1 MACWRTATTTSRPR
15 QDERAAPEGI
25 ANSRHRL
32 AQMTALLRERR
43 GTLDIPGIA
52 AVLRDRQ
59 RAPDALSCAPAS
71 GLTT

>member
-1 MACWRTATTTSRPR
+1 MLAHSNHYVAPAPHI
-15 QDERAAPEGI
+15 ERAALEGI

-43 GTLDIPGIA
+43 GTLDILT
-52 AVLRDRQ
+52 AVLQDRQ